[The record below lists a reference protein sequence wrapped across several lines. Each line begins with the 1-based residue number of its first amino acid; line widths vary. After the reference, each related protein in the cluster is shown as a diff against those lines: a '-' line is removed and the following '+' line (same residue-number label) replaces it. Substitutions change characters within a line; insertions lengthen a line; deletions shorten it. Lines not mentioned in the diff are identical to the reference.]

1 MKGKFNRRKNEISLY
16 HGNAHSQYVVEEN
29 YVSNL
34 GRMSKFRLKRY
45 NYELM
50 GKLLNWQQ
58 QNLQHNNREFN
69 SLISLMISM
78 LLKSTNSLLWE
89 NEAKQ

>member
-1 MKGKFNRRKNEISLY
+1 
-16 HGNAHSQYVVEEN
+16 
-29 YVSNL
+29 
-34 GRMSKFRLKRY
+34 MSKFRLKRY